1 MNLNDNRRLQEI
13 NAEKQKF
20 LEVIKLRSHPGFV
33 EILTNVMKMRDDVAL
48 NLKNESEPEIVLPL
62 HSKWV
67 FACNIYDYLNTVSD
81 VAEHS
86 YYEAFGVSSDADILV
101 NS

>member
-1 MNLNDNRRLQEI
+1 MNLNENRRLQEI

-33 EILTNVMKMRDDVAL
+33 EILANIQKMRDDVAL
-48 NLKNESEPEIVLPL
+48 DLKNETETEFVVAL

-86 YYEAFGVSSDADILV
+86 YVEAFGVSSDADILV